1 MRGFCDS
8 ELIAQEVKKM
18 TNKLTNKAYKTAPLP
33 LLDGVDQTEQI
44 NHYIEEFKKTP
55 IIEGLKDIGLTI
67 RVISKE
73 VDPKTNTVE
82 PIYEVVEL

>member
-1 MRGFCDS
+1 MRGFRDS
-8 ELIAQEVKKM
+8 ELTAQEVKKM
-18 TNKLTNKAYKTAPLP
+18 TNKLTKKAYKTAPLP

-44 NHYIEEFKKTP
+44 NLYVEEFKKTP
-55 IIEGLKDIGLTI
+55 TIEGLKDIGMTI
-67 RVISKE
+67 RVISTE